1 MFRQGLIQRYGLEYT
16 DSIENLANET
26 RQYKYTKSGVK
37 LQYDLLIKEMK
48 WKRWWN
54 SRIFR
59 NKCKSVRNKLSAR
72 NLKS

>member
-26 RQYKYTKSGVK
+26 RQYKYTKAELIAKK

-48 WKRWWN
+48 
-54 SRIFR
+54 
-59 NKCKSVRNKLSAR
+59 
-72 NLKS
+72 